1 MIIRNDDDM
10 NFITII
16 LIAVGLASDA
26 FFVAITKGV
35 VIKSTVKHGLIIA
48 LFFGG
53 FQAIMTIIGWILG
66 VPLEAFVS
74 TLAPWIAF
82 ILISAV
88 GIKMIYESFSDNE
101 EDNDNFS
108 INEILILAIA
118 TSIDAFVVGISF
130 ALLNTPILGPV
141 IIIGVT
147 AFTLSFIGAYIGK
160 KLGHLFG
167 KEIEIAGGV
176 LLIGIGVYLLFI

>member
-1 MIIRNDDDM
+1 M
-10 NFITII
+10 NFIIII

-26 FFVAITKGV
+26 FFVAVTKGM
-35 VIKSTVKHGLIIA
+35 VIKFTVKHGLVIA

-53 FQAIMTIIGWILG
+53 FQAIMTILGWILG
-66 VPLEAFVS
+66 IPLETFVS

-88 GIKMIYESFSDNE
+88 GIKMIYESFSDD
-101 EDNDNFS
+101 EDNNNNFS
-108 INEILILAIA
+108 LNEIFILAIA

-130 ALLNTPILGPV
+130 ALLKTPIVEPF
-141 IIIGVT
+141 IIIGVM
-147 AFTLSFIGAYIGK
+147 AFILSFIGVYLGK

-167 KEIEIAGGV
+167 QEIEILGGV
-176 LLIGIGVYLLFI
+176 ILIGIGLSLLII

>member
-1 MIIRNDDDM
+1 MDI
-10 NFITII
+10 ITII

-26 FFVAITKGV
+26 FFVAMTKGM

-48 LFFGG
+48 ILFGG
-53 FQAIMTIIGWILG
+53 FQAIMTILGWILG
-66 VPLEAFVS
+66 IPLETFVS

-88 GIKMIYESFSDNE
+88 GIKMIYESFSDDKD
-101 EDNDNFS
+101 DNNNFYL
-108 INEILILAIA
+108 NEIFILAIA

-130 ALLNTPILGPV
+130 ALLKTPILEPF
-141 IIIGVT
+141 IIIGFM
-147 AFTLSFIGAYIGK
+147 AFALSFIGVYLGK

-167 KEIEIAGGV
+167 QEIEILGGV
-176 LLIGIGVYLLFI
+176 ILIVIGLYLLIM